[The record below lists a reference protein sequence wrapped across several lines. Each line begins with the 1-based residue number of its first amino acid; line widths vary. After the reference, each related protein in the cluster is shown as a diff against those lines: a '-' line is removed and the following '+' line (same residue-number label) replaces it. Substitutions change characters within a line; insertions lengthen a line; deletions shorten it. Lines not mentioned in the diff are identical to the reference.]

1 MRIRDGKEYVLS
13 VLPTDF
19 TSSKGTMRD
28 STIGLH
34 FRAFTKDIPFP
45 SIHQIRNEWNTFFST
60 HETKIKNK
68 RESRYHGNIHFP
80 MLSI

>member
-1 MRIRDGKEYVLS
+1 MITMRIRDGKEYVLS

-34 FRAFTKDIPFP
+34 F
-45 SIHQIRNEWNTFFST
+45 
-60 HETKIKNK
+60 
-68 RESRYHGNIHFP
+68 
-80 MLSI
+80 